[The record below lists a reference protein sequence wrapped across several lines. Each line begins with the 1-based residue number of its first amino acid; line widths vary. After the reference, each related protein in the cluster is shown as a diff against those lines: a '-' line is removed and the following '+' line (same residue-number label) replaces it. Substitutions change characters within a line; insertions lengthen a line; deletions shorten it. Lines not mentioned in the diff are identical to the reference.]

1 MEIIHLSGYT
11 LQEKVNIAQQYITK
25 KAIKDS
31 GLETHAISFSDELL
45 EDIIM
50 SYTRESGVRELE
62 RLVKKL
68 CSKAARSLVES
79 NEVIPFSSENIEQ
92 YLGPRKFLQM
102 DTYNESQVGITN
114 GLGWTAYGGEIIKIE
129 AVVMPGKGKLIL
141 TGSLGNV
148 MRESA
153 QAALS
158 YARAHAND
166 FEIHPKMFTHYDL
179 HIHVPGG
186 GIPKDGPS
194 AGVTILSSILSALT
208 GRPINAE
215 YAMTGELNLRGNVMP
230 IGGVKEK
237 ILAAKRNLVPHV
249 ILPQKNKNDLIGA
262 EDIME
267 GINVIWVSHA
277 DEVLS
282 RVLMP
287 TEKKSSEPH

>member
-1 MEIIHLSGYT
+1 
-11 LQEKVNIAQQYITK
+11 
-25 KAIKDS
+25 
-31 GLETHAISFSDELL
+31 
-45 EDIIM
+45 
-50 SYTRESGVRELE
+50 
-62 RLVKKL
+62 
-68 CSKAARSLVES
+68 
-79 NEVIPFSSENIEQ
+79 
-92 YLGPRKFLQM
+92 
-102 DTYNESQVGITN
+102 
-114 GLGWTAYGGEIIKIE
+114 
-129 AVVMPGKGKLIL
+129 
-141 TGSLGNV
+141 

-158 YARAHAND
+158 YARAHAKEFD
-166 FEIHPKMFTHYDL
+166 IHEKMFTAYDL

-249 ILPQKNKNDLIGA
+249 ILPQKNKNDLVGS

-287 TEKKSSEPH
+287 MEKKTDQH